1 MKKDK
6 EKTIKMVF
14 GCVALLIAA
23 SAQAEMGSGAFGFL
37 GGDGETLSL
46 FGVRLGQKM
55 NAVEV
60 CQPQHNNIK
69 AKSEQYEYCKFTP
82 SGEAYDSRFKN
93 YTVCIDRTNRQVV
106 AVFASTGLKCGTMDV
121 AERRLMDFFEYV
133 FGKLGNCETRIAE
146 EMWQSG
152 LMTWTFFFPSAD
164 TGFVATSHTQ
174 FGEAV
179 CLYDTDAMVF
189 GRTGFACFVPDTPSE
204 AKPWWG
210 SYGPAVELY
219 RKHQSASNS
228 VTSLFARYLAVSEKL
243 LKSERIAA
251 TTNKFTNAQNVGCFD
266 SVHVSRDSA
275 YCSGAEAE
283 YDLDGYSGSKIS
295 IDGRLLL
302 FKSNEDAFNYGIAQL
317 VNEPLPASVLAGKVK
332 RLPDV
337 PDICFIR
344 SDGLASSHRRDGHA
358 GAVLIRANAVL
369 VCEIYG
375 DIEDIGVCLSTL
387 FDFYEEF
394 ANSGY
399 RKVLKQSGT
408 DPAEPL

>member
-60 CQPQHNNIK
+60 CQPPHNNIK

-133 FGKLGNCETRIAE
+133 FGKLGNCETRMAE

-152 LMTWTFFFPSAD
+152 LMTWAFFFPSAD

-174 FGEAV
+174 FGETV
-179 CLYDTDAMVF
+179 CLYDRNDMVF
-189 GRTGFACFVPDTPSE
+189 DRTGFAFFVPDKPYS

-210 SYGPAVELY
+210 RHSPTVELY
-219 RKHQSASNS
+219 RKYLCVNNS
-228 VTSLFARYLAVSEKL
+228 TASLFARHFAVSEKL
-243 LKSERIAA
+243 LKSNRIAT
-251 TTNKFTNAQNVGCFD
+251 TTNDFATVESVGCFD
-266 SVHVSRDSA
+266 SCHVSSHST
-275 YCSGAEAE
+275 YGNGV
-283 YDLDGYSGSKIS
+283 YDLDGYKNGKFS
-295 IDGRLLL
+295 IDGRLYL
-302 FKSNEDAFNYGIAQL
+302 FRSKEDSFNFGIAQL
-317 VNEPLPASVLAGKVK
+317 IGEPLPAAVLAGKVK
-332 RLPDV
+332 RLDEIS
-337 PDICFIR
+337 DICFIR
-344 SDGLASSHRRDGHA
+344 SDGFPRARGDRHT

-369 VCEIYG
+369 VCEIQG
-375 DIEDIGVCLSTL
+375 ETVDIGAGLSTL